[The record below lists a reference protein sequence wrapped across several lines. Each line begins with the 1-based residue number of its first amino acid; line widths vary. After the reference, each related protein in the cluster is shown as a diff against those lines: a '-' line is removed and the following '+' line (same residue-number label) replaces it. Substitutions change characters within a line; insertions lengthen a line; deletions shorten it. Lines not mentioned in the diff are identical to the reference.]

1 MGFELIRN
9 SEGTIAGCVESEN
22 GTLTEQQANDAIL
35 CNKENPTESEIKEAQ
50 DALDVFSGYAL
61 LRAERNK
68 KLAQSDWVVIKENE
82 ESGSVSNFADWK
94 EYRQKLRDIT
104 NTYKSL
110 EDVTWPTTPSE

>member
-35 CNKENPTESEIKEAQ
+35 CNKENPTESEIREAQ

-61 LRAERNK
+61 LRRERNK
-68 KLAQSDWVVIKENE
+68 KLAQSDWTQSPDSPLTDSQKT
-82 ESGSVSNFADWK
+82 SWAT
-94 EYRQKLRDIT
+94 YRQALRDIT
-104 NTYKSL
+104 DSATSL
-110 EDVTWPTTPSE
+110 DAVTWPTKPE

>member
-61 LRAERNK
+61 LRIERNK
-68 KLAQSDWVVIKENE
+68 KLAQSDWMVLWLLMMGGLSDGTPG
-82 ESGSVSNFADWK
+82 SGTRHRH
-94 EYRQKLRDIT
+94 YQGG
-104 NTYKSL
+104 
-110 EDVTWPTTPSE
+110 WPQHLAIWC

>member
-1 MGFELIRN
+1 MGYELIKN
-9 SEGTIAGCVESEN
+9 SEGRIAGCVESEN

-68 KLAQSDWVVIKENE
+68 KLVKSDWVVTMHQELGTDIPD
-82 ESGSVSNFADWK
+82 AWK
-94 EYRQKLRDIT
+94 TYRQSLRDIT
-104 NTYKSL
+104 KTYNSI
-110 EDVTWPTTPSE
+110 EDDGFKWPSAPSE